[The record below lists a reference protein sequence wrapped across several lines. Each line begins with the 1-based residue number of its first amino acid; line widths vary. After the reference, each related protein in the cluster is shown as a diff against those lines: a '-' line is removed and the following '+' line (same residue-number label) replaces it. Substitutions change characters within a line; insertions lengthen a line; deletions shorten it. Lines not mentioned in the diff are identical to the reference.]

1 MIIYLKKLE
10 KTEKL
15 KFIEKLKMK
24 LNKLIIRNIDENRK
38 IVMFPID
45 EKNQDKMLKLLNNKI
60 DSNCKIVISKKLK
73 KLEGKIQ
80 CKVIKGK
87 LVQKALLDKILQL
100 AVGNLKVQDIHIVSQ
115 KYNLDVV
122 KTVDYLVEKVKTVN
136 IVTNEIAKYK
146 KLEETYA
153 DKGILITV
161 TNNRKKSLKRAGV
174 VINFD
179 MNNEEL
185 NSYNVNRNAIIINLA
200 DTTIDKITGFEGII
214 INNVEIELSEEIRK
228 IFTENNLYEY
238 FDNSALYESINNS
251 IDINNKD
258 IRLKEIVGN
267 NGVITYDEIN
277 RCKKLKS
284 K

>member
-1 MIIYLKKLE
+1 MIIYLKEL
-10 KTEKL
+10 EKL

-24 LNKLIIRNIDENRK
+24 LNRLIIRNIDENRK
-38 IVMFPID
+38 IIIFPID
-45 EKNQDKMLKLLNNKI
+45 EKNEDKMLKVLNSKI

-80 CKVIKGK
+80 GKIIKGK

-115 KYNLDVV
+115 KYSLDVV
-122 KTVDYLVEKVKTVN
+122 KIIDYFIEKVKTVN

-161 TNNRKKSLKRAGV
+161 TNNRKKSLKRANV

-185 NSYNVNRNAIIINLA
+185 NNYNVNRNAIIINLA

-238 FDNSALYESINNS
+238 FDNSALYESINNC
-251 IDINNKD
+251 IDINSKD